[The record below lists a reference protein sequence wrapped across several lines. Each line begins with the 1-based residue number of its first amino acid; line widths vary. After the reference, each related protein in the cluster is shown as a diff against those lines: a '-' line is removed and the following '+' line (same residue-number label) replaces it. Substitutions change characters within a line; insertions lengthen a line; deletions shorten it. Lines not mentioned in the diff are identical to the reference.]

1 MTDAVAVCYIIA
13 FRLDCKDTRYP
24 LMSRA
29 FVKETAEGAAP
40 PERMVSSGPNLVTE
54 EGLAK
59 IAAEVERLE
68 SELET
73 IRLRSENGATAG
85 QDVLLRETLERDLRY
100 WRQSLASAVV
110 VKRAKEDGAIAFG
123 ARVTFSR
130 NGAKPQTI
138 CIVGED
144 EADPKAGLVN
154 FRSPLAQALIGAEP
168 GDTVEMASP
177 PAQLTILK
185 VE

>member
-1 MTDAVAVCYIIA
+1 
-13 FRLDCKDTRYP
+13 
-24 LMSRA
+24 MSRA

-59 IAAEVERLE
+59 IAREVKRLE
-68 SELET
+68 AALAAES
-73 IRLRSENGATAG
+73 N
-85 QDVLLRETLERDLRY
+85 VLLRETLERDLRY
-100 WRQSLASAVV
+100 WRQSLSTAVV
-110 VKRAKEDGAIAFG
+110 VKRPAPGGAIAFG
-123 ARVTFSR
+123 STVTFAR
-130 NGAKPQTI
+130 NGGRWQTI
-138 CIVGED
+138 RIVGED

-154 FRSPLAQALIGAEP
+154 FRSPLAQTLIGAEK

-177 PAQLTILK
+177 AAELTILK

>member
-1 MTDAVAVCYIIA
+1 
-13 FRLDCKDTRYP
+13 
-24 LMSRA
+24 MSRA

-68 SELET
+68 GALAAET
-73 IRLRSENGATAG
+73 NL
-85 QDVLLRETLERDLRY
+85 LLREPLERDLRY
-100 WRQSLASAVV
+100 WRKSLASAEVV
-110 VKRAKEDGAIAFG
+110 NPSRADGAIGFG

-138 CIVGED
+138 RIVGED

-154 FRSPLAQALIGAEP
+154 FRSPLAQALIGAEV

-177 PAQLTILK
+177 PAELTIL
-185 VE
+185 

>member
-1 MTDAVAVCYIIA
+1 
-13 FRLDCKDTRYP
+13 
-24 LMSRA
+24 MSRA

-59 IAAEVERLE
+59 IAGEVERLE
-68 SELET
+68 AALAAET
-73 IRLRSENGATAG
+73 N
-85 QDVLLRETLERDLRY
+85 VLLRETMERDLRY
-100 WRQSLASAVV
+100 WRQSLSTAQVV
-110 VKRAKEDGAIAFG
+110 SRPAPDGTIAFG
-123 ARVTFSR
+123 SRVTLKR
-130 NGAKPQTI
+130 NGRTQTFR
-138 CIVGED
+138 IVGED

-168 GDTVEMASP
+168 GDTVEMTSP
-177 PAQLTILK
+177 PAELTILK